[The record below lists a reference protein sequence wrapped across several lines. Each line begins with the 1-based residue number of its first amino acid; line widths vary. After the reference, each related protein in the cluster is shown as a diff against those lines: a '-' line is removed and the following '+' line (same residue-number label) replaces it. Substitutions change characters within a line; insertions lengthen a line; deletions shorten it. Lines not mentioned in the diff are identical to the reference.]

1 MSPLDRPVWSALHG
15 AQAHL
20 AVASGDAVRI
30 DPAYGP
36 FAAAARGAED
46 ALAAALRGPDDEIW
60 LIETE
65 AVAAPPGCRVVRVA
79 PLVQLVSQGLVPA
92 LGHDDIEPL
101 GEGDAAEMAAL
112 ALANQPGPWGPATHH
127 YGAFYGIRRDG
138 ALVAMA
144 GERMRPAPGLAE
156 VSGVPAPKR
165 KVPWAVAM
173 AAAYANE
180 AFSAVTG
187 IPPKAPLAGVRM
199 SGYKMWFSPAKAI
212 RELGLPQTPPRQA
225 FADAAAWFRDNGY
238 VRG

>member
-36 FAAAARGAED
+36 FAAAAPGAED
-46 ALAAALRGPDDEIW
+46 ALAAVLRGPDDEIW

-156 VSGVPAPKR
+156 VSGVCTDPAFR
-165 KVPWAVAM
+165 GQGM
-173 AAAYANE
+173 AARLIGHVMAGFAARGDTAYLH
-180 AFSAVTG
+180 SW
-187 IPPKAPLAGVRM
+187 AGNV
-199 SGYKMWFSPAKAI
+199 AAI
-212 RELGLPQTPPRQA
+212 RLYEQLGFQIR
-225 FADAAAWFRDNGY
+225 RDRKS
-238 VRG
+238 VV